1 MQGLDQPKDTI
12 PCERRYHRAMG
23 RRNYLISGVSGAGKT
38 AVCTEL
44 QRRGY
49 QAIHG
54 DDELAYQGD
63 PETGQA
69 TDGLRHE
76 YSATFISEHHIW
88 DVEKVKAFV
97 ANQQEAA
104 TFFCGGSRN
113 LSKFI
118 ALFDGVFVLEVD
130 LDTSLRRIAERVALD
145 PTDWG
150 GTPAEREITVR
161 MYHTQ
166 EGLPKNG
173 IIIDATAPLARVVD
187 EILRQ
192 IDAHNAL

>member
-1 MQGLDQPKDTI
+1 
-12 PCERRYHRAMG
+12 MG

-54 DDELAYQGD
+54 DRELAYQGD
-63 PETGQA
+63 PDTGQP
-69 TDGLRHE
+69 TDGLKHE
-76 YSATFISEHHIW
+76 HSAIFISEHHIW
-88 DVEKVKAFV
+88 DVEKVKAIV
-97 ANQQEAA
+97 ANQEEAV

-113 LSKFI
+113 TSKSI

-161 MYHTQ
+161 MYHSK
-166 EGLPKNG
+166 EELPQNG
-173 IIIDATAPLARVVD
+173 TIIDATAPLARVVD

-192 IDAHNAL
+192 SDAQKPR

>member
-1 MQGLDQPKDTI
+1 
-12 PCERRYHRAMG
+12 MG

-49 QAIHG
+49 QAING

-63 PETGQA
+63 PYTGQPMY
-69 TDGLRHE
+69 GPKHE
-76 YSATFISEHHIW
+76 HSATFISEHHIW

-97 ANQQEAA
+97 ANQEEAV
-104 TFFCGGSRN
+104 TFFCGGSKN
-113 LSKFI
+113 SSKYI
-118 ALFDGVFVLEVD
+118 TLFDRVFVLEVD
-130 LDTSLRRIAERVALD
+130 LETSLRRIDERVAVD

-161 MYHTQ
+161 MYHAK
-166 EGLPKNG
+166 EALPQNAT
-173 IIIDATAPLARVVD
+173 IIDATAPLARVVD

-192 IDAHNAL
+192 SDAPEPR